1 MKLKDFLYFNPKEN
15 LKKGTIAKKVPM
27 ERLLPF
33 TRKIDGFEY
42 SNFSGGTKF
51 RNGDTLL
58 ARITPCLENGKT
70 VMVSI
75 LDDGEVA
82 FGSTEYIVL
91 REKEGISD
99 KNFIYYLATS
109 PCFRKIAIKSMIG
122 TSGRQRVQQDVLKN
136 ADFNLPP
143 IEEQRKIAGILG
155 ALDDKIELNE
165 KINQNLEAQAQAIF
179 KSWFVDFEPFKNG
192 KFVDSELGKIP
203 EGWRIG
209 TFSEL
214 IIDVIGGDWG
224 KDEIQDKYTEEV
236 YCVRGADIP
245 DVKIGKK
252 GKIPKR
258 YILSK
263 NYKSKKL
270 KSGDLVVEISGG
282 SPSQSTGRI
291 AAVSDYL
298 LNKYD
303 GKIICTNFCRALTPN
318 AHYSE
323 FIYRYWQ
330 YLYDKNVFFSY
341 ENGTTGIK
349 NLDLMGFLDSEQII
363 IPNENVAKE
372 FSQICSIFLKQ
383 VYFNGIES
391 EKLSQL
397 RDTLLPKLMSGEID
411 VSEVAV

>member
-179 KSWFVDFEPFKNG
+179 KSWFVDFEPFGG
-192 KFVDSELGKIP
+192 KMPKDWKLGA
-203 EGWRIG
+203 IG
-209 TFSEL
+209 D
-214 IIDVIGGDWG
+214 IA
-224 KDEIQDKYTEEV
+224 EIVMGQSPDGRSYN
-236 YCVRGADIP
+236 
-245 DVKIGKK
+245 DVKIGCTFFQGRAEFGKRFPQVRLYTTEPKK
-252 GKIPKR
+252 MAKKNDVLLSVRAPVGDFNIALDDCCIGRGLSAIRSKTK
-258 YILSK
+258 YQSFILYTIWTSR
-263 NYKSKKL
+263 KKL
-270 KSGDLVVEISGG
+270 DLFNGEGTVFG
-282 SPSQSTGRI
+282 SI
-291 AAVSDYL
+291 
-298 LNKYD
+298 NK
-303 GKIICTNFCRALTPN
+303 NALT
-318 AHYSE
+318 
-323 FIYRYWQ
+323 
-330 YLYDKNVFFSY
+330 
-341 ENGTTGIK
+341 
-349 NLDLMGFLDSEQII
+349 DLEVI
-363 IPNENVAKE
+363 IPSTEIMRKFEDIASSLDKKIQKN
-372 FSQICSIFLKQ
+372 FL
-383 VYFNGIES
+383 ES
-391 EKLSQL
+391 TRLAEL
-397 RDTLLPKLMSGEID
+397 RDALLPKLMSGEID
-411 VSEVAV
+411 VSNIEI